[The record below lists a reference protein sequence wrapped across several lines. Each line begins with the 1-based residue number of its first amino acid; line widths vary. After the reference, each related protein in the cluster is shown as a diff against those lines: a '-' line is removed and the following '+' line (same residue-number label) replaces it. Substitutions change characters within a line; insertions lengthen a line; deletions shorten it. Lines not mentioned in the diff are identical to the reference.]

1 MLKTYTYP
9 KFDYCT
15 PPEIASGQTRKVPVV
30 VVGSGA
36 AALTVASAEGTVVMC
51 RTLRSAKPLDDVQA
65 ELR

>member
-1 MLKTYTYP
+1 MTANTKTRMV
-9 KFDYCT
+9 
-15 PPEIASGQTRKVPVV
+15 A
-30 VVGSGA
+30 GA